1 MPRLYHFDVSDETI
15 AVLRHLRRAWRGWSH
30 DGEIFSVELD
40 NGTVSQMRI
49 ERAEIEPGLEA
60 RWLRADTAAIP
71 VAPVAS
77 SFDSGGNDVVI
88 FSSEVWIDEQA
99 NVSHGPPGSSPEDAV
114 AVLIVTD
121 AILLENPAGEHMLLR
136 CAVDRMEIVTE
147 IEEIR
152 RFAGMRGYKIEG

>member
-30 DGEIFSVELD
+30 EGETFTVELD
-40 NGTVSQMRI
+40 DGTISRMRI
-49 ERAEIEPGLEA
+49 EHAEIEPGLEA
-60 RWLRADTAAIP
+60 RWLRADPGTAGIP
-71 VAPVAS
+71 PVAS

-88 FSSEVWIDEQA
+88 FSSEVWIDEQS

-121 AILLENPAGEHMLLR
+121 AILLENRAGEHMLLR
-136 CAVDRMEIVTE
+136 CVPGGIE
-147 IEEIR
+147 IEREIEAIR
-152 RFAGMRGYKIEG
+152 RFAGSRGYTLEG